1 MKEVLIIFRMALTLY
16 REVSIQGKLLRHRYK
31 MLDIYKKFQDCP
43 FEYEQTKKWRE
54 DLKTAL
60 CKASEEMRDWR

>member
-1 MKEVLIIFRMALTLY
+1 MKEMLIVLRMALTLHK
-16 REVSIQGKLLRHRYK
+16 EIGIKAKLLRHRHK
-31 MLDIYKKFQDCP
+31 MLDIYIKYQDHP
-43 FEYEQTKKWRE
+43 FEYRQTKQWRE

>member
-1 MKEVLIIFRMALTLY
+1 MKEMFIILRMALALY
-16 REVSIQGKLLRHRYK
+16 KEIDIRAKLLKHRHK
-31 MLDIYKKFQDCP
+31 MLDIYIKYQDHP
-43 FEYEQTKKWRE
+43 FEYEQTKKWRD